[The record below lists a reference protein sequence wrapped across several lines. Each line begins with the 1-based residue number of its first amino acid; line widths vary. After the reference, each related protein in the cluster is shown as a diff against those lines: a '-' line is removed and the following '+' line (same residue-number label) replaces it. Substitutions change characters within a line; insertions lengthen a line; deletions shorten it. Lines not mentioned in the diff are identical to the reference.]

1 MNVELSNA
9 EQFINWIKT
18 KVHLNK
24 ISTNAASRF
33 VKRGQVYWCHF
44 GINVGSEMSKSSPRP
59 AVIVQNYLAN
69 RNSSNTIVV
78 PVTHNMNALPCLVP
92 LETIRDEA
100 GNVVLDGQVN
110 TANIVCVS
118 KARLGDMITTLPA
131 AKMKEID
138 KSIALSLE
146 LMHYFED
153 SQKKYEKL
161 QVFVEKVKRDRNA
174 AQDQVKQIKDIIS
187 EYGFNEDGQKMIK
200 EILDI

>member
-1 MNVELSNA
+1 MNIELSNA

-24 ISTNAASRF
+24 ISTSAASRF

-69 RNSSNTIVV
+69 KNSSNTIVV
-78 PVTHNMNALPCLVP
+78 PVTHNMNSLPCLVP

-100 GNVVLDGQVN
+100 GNVVLDGQAN

-118 KARLGDMITTLPA
+118 KARLGDMITTLSA

-138 KSIALSLE
+138 NSSALSLE
-146 LMHYFED
+146 LMHYFES

-161 QVFVEKVKRDRNA
+161 QVYVERVKSDRNA
-174 AQDQVKQIKDIIS
+174 AQDQIKQIKDIIS
-187 EYGFNEDGQKMIK
+187 EYGFSEDGQKKIK